1 MIINAIQ
8 IVIKQSPAGTQGM
21 SVSLSEFNPN
31 ILPPSQQTSA
41 NIDTSTFNQNET
53 NTLNAFIALINSK
66 M

>member
-31 ILPPSQQTSA
+31 ILPPSQQTST